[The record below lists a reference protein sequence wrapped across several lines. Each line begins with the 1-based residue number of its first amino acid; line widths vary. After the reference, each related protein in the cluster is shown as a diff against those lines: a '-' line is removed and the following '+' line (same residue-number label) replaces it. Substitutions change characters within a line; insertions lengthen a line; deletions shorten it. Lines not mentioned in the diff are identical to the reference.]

1 MLIVIVT
8 TFIIWLPSFTI
19 DISPNGY
26 IQWVINAV
34 PVGIFACVVVVL
46 ISIIFDRGALKGVFK
61 RVLSVVKR

>member
-1 MLIVIVT
+1 MFFIPKNVTKLPVVNTVKRMLIVIVT

-34 PVGIFACVVVVL
+34 QWNLCMCCCINKYH
-46 ISIIFDRGALKGVFK
+46 I
-61 RVLSVVKR
+61 